1 MKKSS
6 VLALVSLFFV
16 ASVASF
22 PLNEPVTSSLTTDSE
37 LHQDLVDSED
47 FEDDFS
53 DDFEDGSLSDDLG
66 TENNERIKKFV
77 LGQPMPK
84 QVTTGNCYQQC
95 KSETRSECI
104 NAKTNKDVRKYTM
117 GTMNY
122 CIAQCG
128 VVNTNCF
135 KRS

>member
-1 MKKSS
+1 MNKSP
-6 VLALVSLFFV
+6 VLAIVSLFFV
-16 ASVASF
+16 ASVMSA
-22 PLNEPVTSSLTTDSE
+22 PLNEPVSNDL
-37 LHQDLVDSED
+37 LVDSEFNQD
-47 FEDDFS
+47 FDDDNDFL

-66 TENNERIKKFV
+66 TENNERIENFV

-84 QVTTGNCYQQC
+84 RVTTGNCYQQC
-95 KSETRSECI
+95 KSDTRSDCLT
-104 NAKTNKDVRKYTM
+104 AKTNKDVRKYTI

>member
-16 ASVASF
+16 ASVVSF
-22 PLNEPVTSSLTTDSE
+22 PLNEPVTSSLTTDYE
-37 LHQDLVDSED
+37 LNHDLV
-47 FEDDFS
+47 
-53 DDFEDGSLSDDLG
+53 DDFEDGSLSDDVD
-66 TENNERIKKFV
+66 TENNKIEDFV

-84 QVTTGNCYQQC
+84 QVTSGNCYQQC
-95 KSETRSECI
+95 KSTTRSECI
-104 NAKTNKDVRKYTM
+104 TAKTNKDVRKYTM

-122 CIAQCG
+122 CIAECK

>member
-1 MKKSS
+1 MNKSP

-16 ASVASF
+16 ASVVSF
-22 PLNEPVTSSLTTDSE
+22 PLNEPVSNDLSDSE
-37 LHQDLVDSED
+37 LSQNMVDV
-47 FEDDFS
+47 

-66 TENNERIKKFV
+66 TENNERIEKFV

-95 KSETRSECI
+95 KKTTRSECLT
-104 NAKTNKDVRKYTM
+104 AKTNKDVRKYTM

-122 CIAQCG
+122 CIAECG

>member
-22 PLNEPVTSSLTTDSE
+22 PLNEPVTSSLTTDYE
-37 LHQDLVDSED
+37 LNHDLV
-47 FEDDFS
+47 
-53 DDFEDGSLSDDLG
+53 DDFEDGSLSDDID
-66 TENNERIKKFV
+66 TENNDKIEDFV

-84 QVTTGNCYQQC
+84 RVTSGSCYQQC
-95 KSETRSECI
+95 KNTTPTRCTKAVH
-104 NAKTNKDVRKYTM
+104 NDVKKFTI
-117 GTMNY
+117 GELNF
-122 CIAQCG
+122 CIAECK

>member
-1 MKKSS
+1 MNKSP

-16 ASVASF
+16 ASVVSF
-22 PLNEPVTSSLTTDSE
+22 PLNEPVSNDLSDSE
-37 LHQDLVDSED
+37 LSQNMVDV
-47 FEDDFS
+47 

-66 TENNERIKKFV
+66 TENNERIEKFV

-95 KSETRSECI
+95 KSNTRSDCLT
-104 NAKTNKDVRKYTM
+104 AKTNKDVRKYTM

>member
-22 PLNEPVTSSLTTDSE
+22 PLNEPVTSSLTTDYE
-37 LHQDLVDSED
+37 LNHDLV
-47 FEDDFS
+47 
-53 DDFEDGSLSDDLG
+53 DDFEDGSLSDDID
-66 TENNERIKKFV
+66 TENNDKIEDFV

-84 QVTTGNCYQQC
+84 RVTSGSCYQQC
-95 KSETRSECI
+95 KKAVH
-104 NAKTNKDVRKYTM
+104 NDVKKFTI
-117 GTMNY
+117 GELNF
-122 CIAQCG
+122 CIAECK

>member
-1 MKKSS
+1 MNKSP

-16 ASVASF
+16 ASVVSF
-22 PLNEPVTSSLTTDSE
+22 PLNEPVSNDLSDSE
-37 LHQDLVDSED
+37 LSQNMVDV
-47 FEDDFS
+47 DDFF

-66 TENNERIKKFV
+66 TENNERIEKFV

-95 KSETRSECI
+95 KSDTRSDCLT
-104 NAKTNKDVRKYTM
+104 AKTNKDVRKYTM

>member
-37 LHQDLVDSED
+37 LNHDLVDD
-47 FEDDFS
+47 FEDGFE
-53 DDFEDGSLSDDLG
+53 DDFEDGSLSDDVD
-66 TENNERIKKFV
+66 TENNDKIEDFV

-84 QVTTGNCYQQC
+84 RVTSGSCYQQC
-95 KSETRSECI
+95 KKTTPTRCTKAVH
-104 NAKTNKDVRKYTM
+104 NDVKKFTI
-117 GTMNY
+117 GELNF
-122 CIAQCG
+122 CIAECK
-128 VVNTNCF
+128 VINTNCF

>member
-1 MKKSS
+1 MNKSP

-22 PLNEPVTSSLTTDSE
+22 PLNEPISADLTNDSE
-37 LHQDLVDSED
+37 LNQNFLDI
-47 FEDDFS
+47 
-53 DDFEDGSLSDDLG
+53 DDFEDNIEDGSFSDDIG
-66 TENNERIKKFV
+66 TENNERIEKFV

-95 KSETRSECI
+95 KKTTPTRCTKAVH
-104 NAKTNKDVRKYTM
+104 NDVKKFTI
-117 GTMNY
+117 GELNF
-122 CIAQCG
+122 CIAECK

>member
-1 MKKSS
+1 MNKSP

-16 ASVASF
+16 ASVVSF
-22 PLNEPVTSSLTTDSE
+22 PLNEPVSNDLSDSE
-37 LHQDLVDSED
+37 LSQNMVDV
-47 FEDDFS
+47 

-66 TENNERIKKFV
+66 TENNERIEKFV

-95 KSETRSECI
+95 KSDTRSDCLT
-104 NAKTNKDVRKYTM
+104 AKTNKDVRKYTM

-135 KRS
+135 KRA